1 MSTAATRNR
10 IHPEKQRVRVI
21 RWDHV
26 RALMLWRALAAHVAG
41 GALKRL
47 TAVLL
52 AFRWFSRR
60 AVRDDLPEGLRVPA
74 HPAAGGAL
82 PARARTKRAAH
93 VCCKLNK
100 APPALA

>member
-10 IHPEKQRVRVI
+10 IHPEKLRVRVI
-21 RWDHV
+21 RWDRA
-26 RALMLWRALAAHVAG
+26 RALMLWRALPARVAG

-47 TAVLL
+47 AAVFQ

-60 AVRDDLPEGLRVPA
+60 VARDALPEGLRVPA

-82 PARARTKRAAH
+82 PFRARTKRAAH